1 MPLTLLDIKEKLK
14 LLDEITI
21 LETLNIS
28 TEDLLERFIDR
39 IEENADTLEGDLEE
53 DDDDE
58 RE

>member
-53 DDDDE
+53 DE
-58 RE
+58 EQF

>member
-53 DDDDE
+53 DDE
-58 RE
+58 QL

>member
-39 IEENADTLEGDLEE
+39 IEENADTLEGELEE
-53 DDDDE
+53 DDE
-58 RE
+58 QL